1 MDIAAILA
9 LVEKG
14 MTVIGALI
22 AAGESAAPAIC
33 AISNLVTGAK
43 TGTVTDDEL
52 DATEKLLDDQI
63 AQFNLDIP

>member
-14 MTVIGALI
+14 MTIVSAII
-22 AAGESAAPAIC
+22 AAGENAAPAIA
-33 AISNLVTGAK
+33 AISSLVTGAK
-43 TGTVTDDEL
+43 NGTVTDAQL

-63 AQFNLDIP
+63 DQFDLDIA

>member
-1 MDIAAILA
+1 MDIATILA

-22 AAGESAAPAIC
+22 AAGESAAPAIS

-43 TGTVTDDEL
+43 AGTVTDDQL

-63 AQFNLDIP
+63 AQFDLEIP